1 MFNIDWPVKG
11 ASADEQKKQF
21 INILD
26 DVKSMGMNAVV
37 VQVRPTGD
45 AFYPSKHSPWS
56 EYLTGTQGKDPGYD
70 ASIYGRRSA

>member
-1 MFNIDWPVKG
+1 MKG

-56 EYLTGTQGKDPGYD
+56 EYLTGTQGKDPGY
-70 ASIYGRRSA
+70 ASTSIYGRRSA